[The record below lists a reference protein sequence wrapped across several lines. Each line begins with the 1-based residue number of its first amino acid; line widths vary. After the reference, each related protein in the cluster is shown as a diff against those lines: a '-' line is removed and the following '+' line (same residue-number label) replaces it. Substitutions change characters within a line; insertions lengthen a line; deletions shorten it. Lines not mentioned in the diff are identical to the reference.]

1 MNSEYKI
8 WKDIEERFKFFLMLA
23 ALCACGYLAWH
34 QFIYII
40 FALIFGG
47 VAAAMIP
54 LYDLSQE
61 RLGDLGN
68 LDESDLR
75 EAINQILEA
84 KIIISEYCLNDQAS
98 SLEFCDF
105 NQSLGAELK
114 QSEKA
119 YIVRQNE
126 RKEQE
131 ELKQQRARLRANY
144 VDQRRLEKGLKNG
157 EPPYESSNQCP
168 VDHRIRATENLPKGD
183 SYKGIYYQPG
193 DLDYKSCADWCFKSV
208 EDAEEDGYRMSEKPW
223 YKKRYS

>member
-23 ALCACGYLAWH
+23 ALCACGYLAWN
-34 QFIYII
+34 QLIYII

-47 VAAAMIP
+47 IAAAMIP
-54 LYDLSQE
+54 LYDFSQE
-61 RLGDLGN
+61 RITDLGD

-84 KIIISEYCLNDQAS
+84 KRIINTYCLNNQAY
-98 SLEFCDF
+98 SLELCNL
-105 NQSLGAELK
+105 NQVLDTELS
-114 QSEKA
+114 QSEISYVA
-119 YIVRQNE
+119 RQSE

-131 ELKQQRARLRANY
+131 RLKQQRAELRADY
-144 VDQRRLEKGLKNG
+144 VAQRRLEKGLKKG

-168 VDHRIRATENLPKGD
+168 AGHCIRATENLPKND
-183 SYKGIYYQPG
+183 PYRGIYYQPG
-193 DLDYKSCADWCFKSV
+193 DPDYESCADWCFKSV

-223 YKKRYS
+223 YKKRYG